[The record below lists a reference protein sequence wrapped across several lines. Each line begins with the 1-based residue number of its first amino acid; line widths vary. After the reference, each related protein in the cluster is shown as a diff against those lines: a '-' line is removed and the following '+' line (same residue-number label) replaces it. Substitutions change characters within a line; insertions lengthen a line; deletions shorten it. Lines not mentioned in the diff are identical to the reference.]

1 MTGDHCFIN
10 IDIQLPVYAFNPTL
24 SGNTAQTHSKSP
36 ATNAKQ
42 TNTEASHKPAY

>member
-1 MTGDHCFIN
+1 MLLI
-10 IDIQLPVYAFNPTL
+10 L
-24 SGNTAQTHSKSP
+24 SGNIEVPP